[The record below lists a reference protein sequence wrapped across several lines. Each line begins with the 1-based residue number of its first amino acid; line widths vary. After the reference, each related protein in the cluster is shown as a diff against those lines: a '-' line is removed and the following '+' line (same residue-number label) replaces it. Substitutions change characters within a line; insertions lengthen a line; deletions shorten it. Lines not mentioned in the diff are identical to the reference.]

1 MSYIKQPQ
9 QIERTSFAIIREIIA
24 RERPDFHFQ
33 DIWQEKIILRAIHTS
48 ADFDWLDILHF
59 SAGAAERM
67 ADALS
72 RGCTIYTDTTMALS
86 GINKTALAQLG
97 GKAACYIGDAG
108 IAEQARAQGMTRS
121 MAAVDYVVARAGR
134 EPDNSL
140 FVFGNAPTALFRLLE
155 HVGRSD
161 YRPQGVIG
169 VPVGFV
175 GASESKQALADSPLP
190 CIAALGRKGGSNIA
204 AAIVNALL
212 YQLREA

>member
-9 QIERTSFAIIREIIA
+9 EIERTSFDIIREIIA
-24 RERPDFHFQ
+24 RERPDFRFQ

-59 SAGAAERM
+59 SAGATGRI

-72 RGCTIYTDTTMALS
+72 RGCTLYTDTTMALS
-86 GINKTALAQLG
+86 GINKTELARIG
-97 GKAACYIGDAG
+97 GTIACYIGDAG
-108 IAEQARAQGMTRS
+108 VAELARAQGITRS
-121 MAAVDYVVARAGR
+121 MAAVDYVVDLAGR
-134 EPDNSL
+134 QPDNSL

-155 HVGRSD
+155 HCAGSG

-204 AAIVNALL
+204 AAIVNAIL